1 MIGKI
6 LGYTIAESKG
16 IISAEDGNRYE
27 FHNEEW
33 KSDKAPKIG
42 QTVDFIIEDKQAK
55 GIYLTSGGSFD
66 GDEAL
71 ETAKEKFN
79 EIKNSEAFSNVMTK
93 KDEILKKGV
102 QYKYGFTLTILFIL
116 AYFLP
121 VIEMPFSG
129 NYSMWDGDL
138 GAYMI
143 FVLLILGFLFYSGGQ
158 ALYIRI
164 ATAIVM
170 LMLFLQ
176 YYDLLTGLRDMDSF
190 MGMGRR
196 YSSSAF
202 SLLRFGNLILI
213 PLALL
218 LAFAGIFKKEK
229 KQ

>member
-6 LGYTIAESKG
+6 LGYTVAESKG
-16 IISAEDGNRYE
+16 VISAEDGNRYE

-33 KSDKAPKIG
+33 KADKAPKVG

-55 GIYLTSGGSFD
+55 GIYLTPGSSFD
-66 GDEAL
+66 GEEAL
-71 ETAKEKFN
+71 ETAKEKLN
-79 EIKNSEAFSNVMTK
+79 DIKNSESFINVMNK

-102 QYKYGFTLTILFIL
+102 QYKYGFTLTILFML

-121 VIEMPFSG
+121 VIEVPFSG

-143 FVLLILGFLFYSGGQ
+143 FVLLILGFLFYSGSQ
-158 ALYIRI
+158 AIFIRI
-164 ATAIVM
+164 ATSIII

-176 YYDLLTGLRDMDSF
+176 YYDLLSGLKDMDSF

-196 YSSSAF
+196 YNSSAF
-202 SLLRFGNLILI
+202 NLLRFGNLILI
-213 PLALL
+213 PLSIL
-218 LAFAGIFKKEK
+218 LAFAGLFKKEK
-229 KQ
+229 K